1 MVIKTEVARARE
13 IQFTPGLD
21 AGLIAHHGQVNL
33 LLGCSSDNGDG
44 VVHIRVRFAPAHH
57 HRLAGLAGAY
67 QGGVASLPKLVCE
80 SPEMRE
86 NYFLTLMKLIRV
98 LHTG

>member
-1 MVIKTEVARARE
+1 MVLKTKVARARE
-13 IQFTPGLD
+13 IQFIPGLD
-21 AGLIAHHGQVNL
+21 AGLIAHHGQVKL
-33 LLGCSSDNGDG
+33 LLGCSTDNCDG

-86 NYFLTLMKLIRV
+86 NNL
-98 LHTG
+98 